1 MIGLGLNI
9 QVNQLSSFFTSLLVR
24 NYIIRVEADG
34 GTVEAVECLQL
45 KSTWSE
51 YNWEYAFRVT
61 DDGGVVESLECVTL

>member
-1 MIGLGLNI
+1 MIGLGLSV

-45 KSTWSE
+45 KLSS
-51 YNWEYAFRVT
+51 
-61 DDGGVVESLECVTL
+61 